1 MSKIAPKCGLA
12 PSLKYQLIF
21 VCPERARCALEKSP
35 VLLLQLLERV
45 AIAQIT
51 AKIRNN
57 LLPGTPA
64 LHAQTAPRVGTTAED
79 VTPAD
84 HMIALASGV
93 ACCIEAFSV

>member
-1 MSKIAPKCGLA
+1 M
-12 PSLKYQLIF
+12 
-21 VCPERARCALEKSP
+21 ARLALEKSP

-57 LLPGTPA
+57 SLPGTPV
-64 LHAQTAPRVGTTAED
+64 LHAQTAPTVGTTAED

-84 HMIALASGV
+84 HMIALARGV